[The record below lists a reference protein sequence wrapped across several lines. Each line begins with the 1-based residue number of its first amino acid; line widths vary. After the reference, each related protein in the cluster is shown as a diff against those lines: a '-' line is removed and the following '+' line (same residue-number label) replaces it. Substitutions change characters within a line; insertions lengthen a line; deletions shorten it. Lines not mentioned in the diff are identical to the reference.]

1 MRRPDSYRDG
11 SRLAKSAERRR
22 NSGGPAEALSGT
34 EGTMA
39 EILVLGISHY
49 PPLAGPD
56 DRMSTILRRML
67 QNPDLPPRLRTPD
80 GWPEPMRAEW
90 GDHEG
95 TTSGRPRRSP
105 FVGWMERVRAAL
117 DAFNPDFVLLWGD
130 DQYENFREDIIPP
143 YCIAA
148 YDKFSFSP
156 CADNVWGET
165 GKTYEVPGH
174 RTAAKMLAS
183 RLIEEGFEAAYA
195 YK

>member
-80 GWPEPMRAEW
+80 GWPEPMQAGG
-90 GDHEG
+90 GDDAG
-95 TTSGRPRRSP
+95 TTADTHHRG
-105 FVGWMERVRAAL
+105 AL
-117 DAFNPDFVLLWGD
+117 G
-130 DQYENFREDIIPP
+130 
-143 YCIAA
+143 
-148 YDKFSFSP
+148 
-156 CADNVWGET
+156 VWGGT
-165 GKTYEVPGH
+165 D
-174 RTAAKMLAS
+174 
-183 RLIEEGFEAAYA
+183 
-195 YK
+195 